1 MDDICVLD
9 VDASWYVESIV
20 CSVQLSCSHA
30 NYANYANYAYYAN
43 YAAEVSAA
51 NIWAVTM
58 IVQHMMTILHVIT
71 PVMLWCYVI
80 HA

>member
-1 MDDICVLD
+1 MQIMQ
-9 VDASWYVESIV
+9 IM
-20 CSVQLSCSHA
+20 QIMHITQI
-30 NYANYANYAYYAN
+30 

-80 HA
+80 HAYIVCIEIAEKICFLLMLKTLIVWHTVM